1 LFTVRQDALL
11 RYFGWQNP
19 KILVELLNMA
29 ILRRILKVETNF
41 QFAVVFIVFSITGL
55 GAVYV
60 ARPCMELIGIQK
72 ENLHG
77 LIFWPIRILF
87 MTIAYQIM
95 LVIFGTLAG
104 QRVYFWKVEKRM
116 LRRFGIRL
124 K

>member
-1 LFTVRQDALL
+1 MFTVRQDALL

>member
-1 LFTVRQDALL
+1 MGFL
-11 RYFGWQNP
+11 
-19 KILVELLNMA
+19 K
-29 ILRRILKVETNF
+29 RILKVDTNL
-41 QFAVVFIVFSITGL
+41 QVVVVFIVFTVTGL

-60 ARPCMELIGIQK
+60 ARPCMELVGIQRADM
-72 ENLHG
+72 HG
-77 LIFWPIRILF
+77 LVFWPIRIVF

-104 QRVYFWKVEKRM
+104 QRAYFWQVEKRM